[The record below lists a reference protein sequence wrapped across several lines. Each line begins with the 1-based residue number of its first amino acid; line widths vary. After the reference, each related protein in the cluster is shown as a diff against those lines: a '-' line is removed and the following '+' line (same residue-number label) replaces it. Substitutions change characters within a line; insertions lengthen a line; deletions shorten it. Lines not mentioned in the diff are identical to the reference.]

1 MERDLR
7 LNQFLAAC
15 GLGSRRRC
23 DVLVA
28 AGRVLVNAMPA
39 TVGMRVGPFDRV
51 LVDGQPVDPAPRD
64 AIWMLNKPAGVL
76 SAARDARGRTTVV
89 DLARAGG
96 ISVRVFPVGRLD
108 LETTGLLLLT
118 NDGDLAHRLMHPTH
132 AVEKEYE
139 AMVANRPSPSALE
152 RLRAGP
158 VLEDGPTSPCSAA
171 VEPRDAMFLVR
182 LVIHEGRKRQ
192 VRRMLASVG
201 CPVVALHRVRV
212 GPLWLGELQPGALRA
227 LTPSERAVL
236 VGGSSPAVPAS
247 GHEA

>member
-15 GLGSRRRC
+15 GLGSRRQC
-23 DVLVA
+23 DALVA

-39 TVGMRVGPFDRV
+39 TLGMRVGVQDRV
-51 LVDGQPVDPAPRD
+51 LLDGQQVEPAPRD

-76 SAARDARGRTTVV
+76 SASRDARGRTTVV
-89 DLARAGG
+89 DLARTHG

-118 NDGDLAHRLMHPTH
+118 NDGDLAHRLMHPAH
-132 AVEKEYE
+132 VVEKEYE
-139 AMVANRPSPSALE
+139 ARVAKRPTPAALE
-152 RLRAGP
+152 QLRAGP
-158 VLEDGPTSPCSAA
+158 RLEDGPTSACSAI
-171 VEPRDAMFLVR
+171 VEGGDAMYLVR

-192 VRRMLASVG
+192 VRRMLAAVG

-212 GPLWLGELQPGALRA
+212 GPLRLGELPPGALRA
-227 LTPSERAVL
+227 LTPSERSSL
-236 VGGSSPAVPAS
+236 VGGSSLAVPAS